1 MLLVL
6 MFSIFHRNHSL
17 TVSLFRNQFVP
28 VGFVGGVL
36 ALLSLRCDLLLPLL
50 DKLVSRLLPIPHT
63 LNPPLFMN
71 PNTSGRSRSK
81 GSLAL
86 ELLRPSSSKNEG
98 YVEVV
103 GRVGPGEEPR
113 VSGPKSKDTA
123 LERRCESEKGDSVER
138 IEARELSLLREEMTV
153 ERYGLVS
160 ESARNDDMPLSI
172 LGDMADTKP
181 ESIVLEL
188 LGWCCNVRSIACCC
202 CESLVDVTL
211 RVRECRL

>member
-153 ERYGLVS
+153 ER
-160 ESARNDDMPLSI
+160 
-172 LGDMADTKP
+172 
-181 ESIVLEL
+181 
-188 LGWCCNVRSIACCC
+188 
-202 CESLVDVTL
+202 
-211 RVRECRL
+211 